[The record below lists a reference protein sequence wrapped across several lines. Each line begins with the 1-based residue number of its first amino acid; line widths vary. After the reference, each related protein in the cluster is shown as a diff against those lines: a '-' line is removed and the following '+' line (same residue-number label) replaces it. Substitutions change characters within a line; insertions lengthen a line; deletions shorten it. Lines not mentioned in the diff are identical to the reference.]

1 MSSNTANRHRRNIP
15 RNTVRSNIST
25 SGTTRALI
33 ERSRSANSRN
43 SHINSMKDCISSA
56 SPTKSPS
63 VANKYAPNIM
73 KKGVFTKANERKKRN
88 VISKS
93 GFSRAS
99 PKVPP
104 SNVSSAYELK
114 VSSDN
119 TQEELIDGLSEADF
133 IDINNVDDI
142 IDDKDLTETSIDDE
156 GVGNAA
162 LKSKVNEMTVEFIG
176 CSPSGRSHNY
186 LSDEFNFIQTLPRS
200 YKIQNNRKNNDMEKS
215 NQNISSTELNEE
227 QNNDQ
232 MLLSRFDMTKSV
244 KSILTVQEKLTQDF
258 PSLPPQVI
266 VKFSIKFWLSHE
278 RL

>member
-1 MSSNTANRHRRNIP
+1 
-15 RNTVRSNIST
+15 
-25 SGTTRALI
+25 
-33 ERSRSANSRN
+33 
-43 SHINSMKDCISSA
+43 MKDCITSA
-56 SPTKSPS
+56 SSNKSPS
-63 VANKYAPNIM
+63 VANKYAPNVT
-73 KKGVFTKANERKKRN
+73 KKGVFTKANEKKKRN

-99 PKVPP
+99 HKISS
-104 SNVSSAYELK
+104 SNVSSTYESK
-114 VSSDN
+114 GSADN
-119 TQEELIDGLSEADF
+119 TQEDLVDDLSEADF

-156 GVGNAA
+156 GAGNTL

-176 CSPSGRSHNY
+176 CSPSGRSDNY
-186 LSDEFNFIQTLPRS
+186 LNDEFNFIQTLPRS
-200 YKIQNNRKNNDMEKS
+200 YKIQNSRKNNEIGNN

-227 QNNDQ
+227 QNNDK

-266 VKFSIKFWLSHE
+266 IKYFNEMHVKSYKISNNVEEFRPFARYIK
-278 RL
+278 